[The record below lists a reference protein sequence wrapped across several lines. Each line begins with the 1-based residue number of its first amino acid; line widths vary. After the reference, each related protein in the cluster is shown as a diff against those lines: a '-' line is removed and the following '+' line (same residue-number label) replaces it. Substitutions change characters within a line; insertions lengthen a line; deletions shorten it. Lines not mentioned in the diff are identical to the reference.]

1 MKPPSPRD
9 PREAV
14 ALFRVEIIGA
24 LTHCP
29 LSRGALDAELTVLSL
44 IPRRLPGSSITR
56 YFAVSTLERWYY
68 AYKAEGLAGL
78 VPKARSDRGH
88 ARELTPEQRT
98 MVLEIRHAY
107 PLASA
112 ELILE
117 NLKNSGHI
125 KDGVVS
131 ARALRRLFRAEGMD
145 RPARAAALD
154 PHARRRWQASHPGA
168 IWQVDVCHGQSLRG
182 PSGLIPVRVHG
193 MIDDASRYIVGL
205 EAMATERE
213 RDMLAFLAA
222 AIRRHGFP
230 AAIYLDNGSTYS
242 GDALRLACERLGV
255 SLIHSTP
262 REPQGRG
269 KIERFFRTLREKC
282 LDFTGTCTSLHEVNA
297 RLLAFLDRNYHTSPH
312 AGLIGRT
319 PASVW
324 AEGAPAL
331 RPFDAAL
338 FAEAFT
344 VRLPRRVRRDSTLE
358 LDGQT
363 FEVAQGFL
371 AGKRVEVA
379 QRQIDVGDGR
389 EAWVEHDG
397 KRFELKPVNPQANA
411 TRPRELR
418 PERPKHVDFD
428 PASTRLDKA
437 MGRRPRKPAEQSS
450 KTRPH
455 ASRSASS
462 PGGGRK

>member
-14 ALFRVEIIGA
+14 ALFRAEIVGA
-24 LTHCP
+24 LTHRP
-29 LSRGALDAELTVLSL
+29 LSRGALRAELEALAAV
-44 IPRRLPGSSITR
+44 PRRPPGASVTR
-56 YFAVSTLERWYY
+56 RFGVSTLERWYY
-68 AYKAEGLAGL
+68 TYKAEGLAGL
-78 VPKARSDRGH
+78 LPKARSDRGH
-88 ARELTPEQRT
+88 ARALTAEQRQT
-98 MVLEIRHAY
+98 ILDIRREY

-117 NLKNSGHI
+117 NLKDSGHLEA
-125 KDGVVS
+125 DSVS
-131 ARALRRLFRAEGMD
+131 PRALRRLFRAEGMD

-154 PHARRRWQASHPGA
+154 PHARLRWQASHPGA
-168 IWQVDVCHGQSLRG
+168 IWQVDVCHGKSLRG

-193 MIDDASRYIVGL
+193 MIDDASRYVVGL

-213 RDMLAFLAA
+213 RDMLTFLAA

-242 GDALRLACERLGV
+242 GQALRVACERLGV
-255 SLIHSTP
+255 TLIHSTP
-262 REPQGRG
+262 HEPQGRG

-282 LDFTGTCTSLHEVNA
+282 LDYTGTCSSLHEVNA
-297 RLLAFLDRNYHTSPH
+297 RLLAFLDRSYHTRPH
-312 AGLIGRT
+312 AGLLGRT

-324 AEGAPAL
+324 AEGASAL
-331 RPFDAAL
+331 RPFDAAV

-379 QRQIDVGDGR
+379 QRQIDGR
-389 EAWVEHDG
+389 EAWVEHEG
-397 KRFELKPVNPQANA
+397 RRFELKPVNPQANA
-411 TRPRELR
+411 TRSRD
-418 PERPKHVDFD
+418 ERPRHENRTDFD
-428 PASTRLDKA
+428 PATTRLDRA
-437 MGRRPRKPAEQSS
+437 MGRRPRKTSDASPKTPDRPAKPMKQH
-450 KTRPH
+450 KN
-455 ASRSASS
+455 
-462 PGGGRK
+462 